1 MDEDTID
8 GRMHTAEATI
18 AREDSVDDKAAESG
32 PGRYA
37 VSMRRSGLGD
47 RLICLS
53 AAWCFARTTGRTL
66 VADWQSTLYSQ
77 SRAESSFTLFF
88 EPLTDLA
95 GVPFICDRPLASLTL
110 PKPRHPAI
118 WNDDTMLA
126 APRHRPVDAVIADR
140 DAAVALITSGADEP
154 APTVVFDACINGAMV
169 SLADSRTV
177 MRALRPLPPVSRA
190 VAAFRDE
197 ALAGAPF
204 IGLHMRHGNGTVSGH
219 APYWESFETALA
231 RCERAVWLARER
243 LGQDVPVLLCTDSL
257 EVQQAIRHRIPGIVE
272 RGKAFRPPGAGE
284 LHVGADSFRGR
295 DDALV
300 EMLLLAEA
308 SALIRYP
315 PGSFFTYYATATRRW
330 LDPPPATV
338 ADALR
343 PHDPSDPLGP
353 ALLV

>member
-1 MDEDTID
+1 
-8 GRMHTAEATI
+8 
-18 AREDSVDDKAAESG
+18 
-32 PGRYA
+32 
-37 VSMRRSGLGD
+37 MRRSGLGD

-95 GVPFICDRPLASLTL
+95 GVPFICDRPIASLSL
-110 PKPRHPAI
+110 PTPRHPTI

-126 APRHRPVDAVIADR
+126 APRHRPVDSVIADR
-140 DAAVALITSGADEP
+140 DAAVALITSGTDVP
-154 APTVVFDACINGAMV
+154 APTVVFDTCINGAMV

-177 MRALRPLPPVSRA
+177 MSALRPLPPVRQA
-190 VAAFRDE
+190 VETFRQE
-197 ALAGAPF
+197 TLTNEPF

-231 RCERAVWLARER
+231 RCEHAVRLARER
-243 LGQDVPVLLCTDSL
+243 LGKHVPVLLCTDSL
-257 EVQQAIRHRIPGIVE
+257 EVQQAIQQRIPGVIE
-272 RGKAFRPPGAGE
+272 RPKEFRPPGAGE
-284 LHVGADSFRGR
+284 LHVAADSYRGR

-315 PGSFFTYYATATRRW
+315 PGSFFTFYATAMRRW
-330 LDPPPATV
+330 LDPPPETV
-338 ADALR
+338 AETLR

-353 ALLV
+353 ALLI